1 MIKILAIS
9 DTHLEGDLPA
19 DIADLAKGADII
31 VHCGDFV
38 ARKVYDNLSNLGR
51 LEAVCGNS
59 DSPDLKRLL
68 PERKTFEAQGVRIGL
83 VHRAS
88 HSSDPT
94 GAEMLA
100 REMDVDVLIFG
111 HIHRPYVERGRRVII
126 CPGSPTSPR
135 MSPPTV
141 AEIEIRDGQVNG
153 RIVPLGRPICDYLR
167 FAESLAEDDQSPH

>member
-9 DTHLEGDLPA
+9 DTHLEGDLPT
-19 DIADLAKGADII
+19 DIAGLARSADII
-31 VHCGDFV
+31 AHCGDFV
-38 ARKVYDNLSNLGR
+38 TRKVYDNFSDLGR

-68 PERKTFEAQGVRIGL
+68 PERKTFEAEGVRIGM

-88 HSSDPT
+88 HSADPT

-111 HIHRPYVERGRRVII
+111 HIHRPYVEQGRRVII
-126 CPGSPTSPR
+126 CPGSPTAPR

-141 AEIEIRDGQVNG
+141 AEIEIRDGQVSG
-153 RIVPLGRPICDYLR
+153 RIVPIGEPICGYLK
-167 FAESLAEDDQSPH
+167 FARSLAEDDHSPD